1 MAAKFS
7 LARIAAIF
15 VEVCKIS
22 NHSFVR
28 KRVQS
33 EHSYCSAVDRV
44 KHLIS
49 FAR

>member
-22 NHSFVR
+22 NHSLS
-28 KRVQS
+28 S
-33 EHSYCSAVDRV
+33 ESEFRASIPIVPL
-44 KHLIS
+44 LIV
-49 FAR
+49 